1 MNYSLIAKT
10 IIRIEMQKRN
20 INFMYLSEK
29 LKVIGVDD
37 IKIGKYLKNQGD
49 KYEYC
54 SYPTLH

>member
-29 LKVIGVDD
+29 LKVQ
-37 IKIGKYLKNQGD
+37 GKK
-49 KYEYC
+49 
-54 SYPTLH
+54 TI